1 MLYRCY
7 DVEVDHSYPYTKYLY
22 INYLDC
28 SLGACMQSEYDM
40 GENVKM
46 F

>member
-1 MLYRCY
+1 MLYSTCY
-7 DVEVDHSYPYTKYLY
+7 DVEVDHSSLYTKY

-28 SLGACMQSEYDM
+28 SLGACMHSEYDM
-40 GENVKM
+40 GENVEM